1 MPGGSSANRAVRRSR
16 SAVVAVTVVGMSS
29 VERALADLWVP
40 LVSEV
45 EAVAEGRAV
54 SGPDAPRTD
63 LVWREAMPPGVEA
76 QIL

>member
-1 MPGGSSANRAVRRSR
+1 M
-16 SAVVAVTVVGMSS
+16 VAVTVVGMSS

-45 EAVAEGRAV
+45 AAVAEGRAV

-63 LVWREAMPPGVEA
+63 LWWREAMPPGVEA